1 MTRTLINR
9 RTAGALTAA
18 LALGAAGPVAAR
30 PFDLTAQGSYVP
42 AGSVSHK
49 VQAEAYPP
57 DMPPLH
63 MPYYGEVL
71 PPFVPAHVKGF
82 PETTAAPVATATP
95 RAVVNQPAA
104 GGSDLV
110 YVLAGGVVF
119 AIAGL
124 GGAAAAG
131 HRRKARTNSSGRPR
145 IAA

>member
-1 MTRTLINR
+1 MTRKLVNR

-18 LALGAAGPVAAR
+18 LVLG
-30 PFDLTAQGSYVP
+30 S
-42 AGSVSHK
+42 AGSAAAQTINANPQDSFAPLRSVPHHAK
-49 VQAEAYPP
+49 ATFPP

-63 MPYYGEVL
+63 MPYYGKVL
-71 PPFVPAHVKGF
+71 PPVVPAHVKGF

-119 AIAGL
+119 AVAGL
-124 GGAAAAG
+124 AGAAAAG
-131 HRRKARTNSSGRPR
+131 HRRKARTNSTGRPR

>member
-1 MTRTLINR
+1 MTRKLINR

-18 LALGAAGPVAAR
+18 LALAAAGPAAAR
-30 PFDLTAQGSYVP
+30 QIDITPQGSSVP
-42 AGSVSHK
+42 AGSLPHQVK
-49 VQAEAYPP
+49 ATFPP

-63 MPYYGEVL
+63 APYYGKVL

-104 GGSDLV
+104 GGSDLI

-119 AIAGL
+119 AVAGL

-131 HRRKARTNSSGRPR
+131 HRRKTRTNSAGRPR